1 MVLILAD
8 LVYVSMRG
16 IFVTLVGLSEKIK
29 GMKRREGRVLPSW
42 KYAGA
47 LMGKRMLP

>member
-1 MVLILAD
+1 M
-8 LVYVSMRG
+8 
-16 IFVTLVGLSEKIK
+16 TLVGLSEKIK

-47 LMGKRMLP
+47 LMGQKDASLKRRVRDQ